1 MLSNTI
7 LFRQF
12 SSTVNPWNIFFAYLS
27 DKIRIQLAGLGAFSG
42 MHSPFHGRVSHVY
55 AMRALEN
62 VKRVIATWYIAGMT
76 SFRLR
81 PSTVRQ
87 FEGQTVNEY
96 GSFFKSDYTVTVTV
110 QGKGPKYTTIG
121 AWGGYCIA

>member
-1 MLSNTI
+1 MLSNAI

-27 DKIRIQLAGLGAFSG
+27 DKIRIQLAGLGAFSR
-42 MHSPFHGRVSHVY
+42 MHSSFSGRVSHVGI
-55 AMRALEN
+55 MRSFKN
-62 VKRVIATWYIAGMT
+62 VAWIAASWNIAGMA
-76 SFRLR
+76 SFRIW
-81 PSTVRQ
+81 PSTIRQ
-87 FEGQTVNEY
+87 LEGQTVNKY
-96 GSFFKSDYTVTVTV
+96 GSFFKSDDAITVIV